1 MKEIIINQNKDN
13 SRIIALVE
21 NGRLIEK
28 YDEKQEER
36 ILEGN
41 IYCGIIKDILP
52 GMQSAFIDIGE
63 NRNAFIHIKDVIPK
77 VSNTTG
83 NKDENLGKYKIKDY
97 LKPNTPLLIQ
107 IKKDEED
114 KKGARVS
121 KHISLTGRLCVL
133 MINVNFITISQKIE
147 DSEERKRLKD
157 LATEILSKNKEN
169 NENEEYGLILRTG
182 AMNKDKEEIRQ
193 DIEKLIKLWKEIEK
207 SYNNVSKDNEPCLIL
222 KNYDVTSKFL
232 TSVLETD
239 IDRIIVNSEEMYDE
253 IQEYLKNINKENVEL
268 ILKNTEDLTQM
279 YDLQEQIEKMS
290 DRKIWLKC
298 GGFITI
304 DKTEALTAIDVNSG
318 KFTGRKNSNKENTIV
333 KVNKEATVEI
343 AKQLR
348 LRNISGIIVVD
359 YIDMEDEKD
368 RQEIIDL
375 LTNELKKD
383 RSKTQIMGFTKLDLL
398 EMTRKKM

>member
-253 IQEYLKNINKENVEL
+253 IQEYLNNINKENVEL

-279 YDLQEQIEKMS
+279 YDLQKQIEKMS

>member
-1 MKEIIINQNKDN
+1 MKEIIINQNEDS

-36 ILEGN
+36 VLEGN
-41 IYCGIIKDILP
+41 IYCGIVKDILP

-83 NKDENLGKYKIKDY
+83 NKDENLEKYKIKDY
-97 LKPNTPLLIQ
+97 LKPNIPVLVQ
-107 IKKDEED
+107 IKKDEEN

-133 MINVNFITISQKIE
+133 MINVNFITVSQKIE
-147 DSEERKRLKD
+147 DNNERKRLKE
-157 LATEILSKNKEN
+157 LATEILSEK
-169 NENEEYGLILRTG
+169 NEEYGLILRTG
-182 AMNKDKEEIRQ
+182 AMNKNKEEISQ

-239 IDRIIVNSEEMYDE
+239 IDRIIVNTEEMYDE
-253 IQEYLKNINKENVEL
+253 IQEYLQNINKENVEL
-268 ILKNTEDLTQM
+268 VLKNTEDLTQM
-279 YDLQEQIEKMS
+279 YDLKDQIEKMS

-298 GGFITI
+298 GGCITI

-318 KFTGRKNSNKENTIV
+318 KFTGNKNSNKESTIF

-368 RQEIIDL
+368 RQEIINL

>member
-1 MKEIIINQNKDN
+1 MKEIIINQNEDSSK
-13 SRIIALVE
+13 IIALVE

-36 ILEGN
+36 VLEGN
-41 IYCGIIKDILP
+41 IYCGIVKDILP

-83 NKDENLGKYKIKDY
+83 NKDENLEKYKIKDY
-97 LKPNTPLLIQ
+97 LKTNTPVLVQ
-107 IKKDEED
+107 IKKDEEN

-133 MINVNFITISQKIE
+133 MIGVKFITVSQKIE
-147 DSEERKRLKD
+147 NNEERERLKE
-157 LATEILSKNKEN
+157 LATEILSDKYD
-169 NENEEYGLILRTG
+169 NEEYGLILRTG
-182 AMNKDKEEIRQ
+182 AMYKDKEEIRQ
-193 DIEKLIKLWKEIEK
+193 DVEKLIKLWKEIK
-207 SYNNVSKDNEPCLIL
+207 KTYNNVSKENKPCLIL

-239 IDRIIVNSEEMYDE
+239 IDRIIVNSEETYE
-253 IQEYLKNINKENVEL
+253 KIKEYLKSINKENVDL
-268 ILKNTEDLTQM
+268 ILNTTEDLM
-279 YDLQEQIEKMS
+279 EIHDLKDQIEKMAE
-290 DRKIWLKC
+290 RKIWLKC

-318 KFTGRKNSNKENTIV
+318 KFTGKKNSNKENTIV
-333 KVNKEATVEI
+333 KVNKEATIEL
-343 AKQLR
+343 ARQLR

-359 YIDMEDEKD
+359 YIDMESEED
-368 RQEIIDL
+368 RQEIINL
-375 LTNELKKD
+375 LTKELKKD

-398 EMTRKKM
+398 ELTRKKI

>member
-1 MKEIIINQNKDN
+1 MKEIIINQNEDSSK
-13 SRIIALVE
+13 IIALVE

-36 ILEGN
+36 VLEGN
-41 IYCGIIKDILP
+41 IYCGIVKDILP

-83 NKDENLGKYKIKDY
+83 NKDENLEKYKIKDY
-97 LKPNTPLLIQ
+97 LKTNTPVLVQ
-107 IKKDEED
+107 IKKDEEN
-114 KKGARVS
+114 KKGARGS

-133 MINVNFITISQKIE
+133 MIGVKFITVSQKIE
-147 DSEERKRLKD
+147 NNEERERLKE
-157 LATEILSKNKEN
+157 LATEILSDKYD
-169 NENEEYGLILRTG
+169 NEEYGLILRTG
-182 AMNKDKEEIRQ
+182 AMYKDKEEIRQ
-193 DIEKLIKLWKEIEK
+193 DVEKLIKLWKEIK
-207 SYNNVSKDNEPCLIL
+207 KTYNNVSKENKPCLIL

-239 IDRIIVNSEEMYDE
+239 IDRIIVNSEETYE
-253 IQEYLKNINKENVEL
+253 KIKEYLKSINKENVDL
-268 ILKNTEDLTQM
+268 ILNTTEDLM
-279 YDLQEQIEKMS
+279 EIHDLKDQIEKMAE
-290 DRKIWLKC
+290 RKIWLKC

-318 KFTGRKNSNKENTIV
+318 KFTGKKNSNKENTIV
-333 KVNKEATVEI
+333 KVNKEATIEL
-343 AKQLR
+343 ARQLR

-359 YIDMEDEKD
+359 YIDMESEED
-368 RQEIIDL
+368 RQEIINL
-375 LTNELKKD
+375 LTKELKKD

-398 EMTRKKM
+398 ELTRKKI

>member
-182 AMNKDKEEIRQ
+182 AMNKDKEEIRK

-253 IQEYLKNINKENVEL
+253 IQEYVKNINKENVEL